1 VLLYFYFSVYIYTF
15 RYKYFN
21 PNFCVTVTHLI
32 ERFTEVLRKGKYNS
46 QTIAA
51 YRNAI
56 FVFYNHF
63 RDLPQS
69 KITDELIS
77 AYLKELADKKVGAAD
92 AAIQSGKAIKLFYET
107 IFNRKLGIKASGE
120 SKVDSLPEILTEK
133 EVTKIIEVLDN
144 LKHKAL
150 MSIIYAAG
158 LKLSDVLN
166 LQVNDIDFVK
176 KEITISAS
184 KSDKGRKLMLPNK
197 LVPILNAYVA
207 KYQPED
213 LFFGGEKG
221 KSYSPRSVQ
230 LVFQQALAKAKIN
243 KDASV
248 HTLRHSYAVHCLE
261 RGMDIHLLQEILGH
275 RYLQTTAIYN
285 QIAQVEIVNI
295 RSPFEDLD
303 I

>member
-1 VLLYFYFSVYIYTF
+1 
-15 RYKYFN
+15 
-21 PNFCVTVTHLI
+21 VTHLI
-32 ERFTEVLRKGKYNS
+32 ERFTEILRKGKYNS

-69 KITDELIS
+69 KITEELIA
-77 AYLKELADKKVGAAD
+77 AYLIELGDKKGSSTDSSLQA
-92 AAIQSGKAIKLFYET
+92 GKAIKLFYEL
-107 IFNRKLGIKASGE
+107 IFNRKFGIKANGD
-120 SKVDSLPEILTEK
+120 SKSDSLPDILTEE
-133 EVTKIIEVLDN
+133 EVAKIIQVLDN

-158 LKLSDVLN
+158 LKLSNVLN
-166 LQVNDIDFVK
+166 MKVKDVDFDK
-176 KEITISAS
+176 KEISLMPT
-184 KSDKGRKLMLPNK
+184 KSEKGRTLMLPK
-197 LVPILNAYVA
+197 KIVPILQSYIE
-207 KYQPED
+207 KYNPQD
-213 LFFGGEKG
+213 LFFAGENG
-221 KSYSPRSVQ
+221 KTYSPRSVQ
-230 LVFQQALAKAKIN
+230 LVFQQAMSKAKIE

-261 RGMDIHLLQEILGH
+261 KGMDIHLLQTILGH
-275 RYLQTTAIYN
+275 KYLQTTSIYN
-285 QIAQVEIVNI
+285 QIAQVELVNI

>member
-1 VLLYFYFSVYIYTF
+1 M
-15 RYKYFN
+15 
-21 PNFCVTVTHLI
+21 THLI

-77 AYLKELADKKVGAAD
+77 DYLKDLSEKKSGSID

-120 SKVDSLPEILTEK
+120 SKEDSLPEILTE
-133 EVTKIIEVLDN
+133 EEIGKIIQVLDN
-144 LKHKAL
+144 QKHRAL
-150 MSIIYAAG
+150 LSIIYAAG

-166 LQVNDIDFVK
+166 MKVQDVDFANM
-176 KEITISAS
+176 EITIAPS
-184 KSDKGRKLMLPNK
+184 KAEKGRKLMLPNK
-197 LVPILNAYVA
+197 LMPILRSYIE
-207 KYQPED
+207 KYNPED
-213 LFFGGEKG
+213 LLFGGDKG
-221 KSYSPRSVQ
+221 KPYSPRSVQ
-230 LVFQQALAKAKIN
+230 LVFQQAITKAKV
-243 KDASV
+243 KKEASV

-285 QIAQVEIVNI
+285 QIAQVEIVNV
-295 RSPFEDLD
+295 RSPFEDLEV
-303 I
+303 

>member
-1 VLLYFYFSVYIYTF
+1 
-15 RYKYFN
+15 
-21 PNFCVTVTHLI
+21 VTHLI
-32 ERFTEVLRKGKYNS
+32 ERFTELLRKGKYNS

-69 KITDELIS
+69 KITEELIS
-77 AYLKELADKKVGAAD
+77 AYLVELGEKKGGSLEASLQA
-92 AAIQSGKAIKLFYET
+92 GKAIKLFYEI
-107 IFNRKLGIKASGE
+107 IFNRKLGIKANGE
-120 SKVDSLPEILTEK
+120 SKGEGLPEILTEK
-133 EVTKIIEVLDN
+133 EVVKIIEVLDN

-166 LQVNDIDFVK
+166 MKVNDLDFEK
-176 KEITISAS
+176 RQINISPS
-184 KSDKGRKLMLPNK
+184 KSEKGRILMLPKN
-197 LVPILNAYVA
+197 LIPIMQAYLD
-207 KYQPED
+207 KYKPQE
-213 LFFGGEKG
+213 LLFGGENG
-221 KSYSPRSVQ
+221 KTYSPRSVQ
-230 LVFQQALAKAKIN
+230 LVFQQAILKAKIQ

-285 QIAQVEIVNI
+285 QIAQVELVNI
-295 RSPFEDLD
+295 RSPFEDLEV
-303 I
+303 

>member
-1 VLLYFYFSVYIYTF
+1 M
-15 RYKYFN
+15 
-21 PNFCVTVTHLI
+21 THLI

-69 KITDELIS
+69 KITDELI
-77 AYLKELADKKVGAAD
+77 ADYLKDLGEKKAGAVD

-107 IFNRKLGIKASGE
+107 IFNRKLGIKASGQ
-120 SKVDSLPEILTEK
+120 SKEDSLPEILTEK
-133 EVTKIIEVLDN
+133 EIGKIIQVLDN
-144 LKHKAL
+144 HKHKAL
-150 MSIIYAAG
+150 LSIIYAAG

-166 LQVNDIDFVK
+166 MKVQDIDFEK
-176 KEITISAS
+176 KEIMVSPS
-184 KSDKGRKLMLPNK
+184 KSEKGRKLRLPAK
-197 LVPILNAYVA
+197 LIPILKSYIE

-213 LFFGGEKG
+213 LLFGGDKG

-230 LVFQQALAKAKIN
+230 LVFQQAIAKAKVQ
-243 KDASV
+243 KEASV

-275 RYLQTTAIYN
+275 RYLQTTAIYT
-285 QIAQVEIVNI
+285 QIAQIELVNV
-295 RSPFEDLD
+295 RSPFEDLEV
-303 I
+303 

>member
-1 VLLYFYFSVYIYTF
+1 M
-15 RYKYFN
+15 
-21 PNFCVTVTHLI
+21 THLI
-32 ERFTEVLRKGKYNS
+32 ERFTEILRKGKYNS

-69 KITDELIS
+69 KITEELIA
-77 AYLKELADKKVGAAD
+77 AYLIELGDKKGSSTDSSLQA
-92 AAIQSGKAIKLFYET
+92 GKAIKLFYEL
-107 IFNRKLGIKASGE
+107 IFKRKFGIKANGD
-120 SKVDSLPEILTEK
+120 SKSDSLPDILTEE
-133 EVTKIIEVLDN
+133 EVAKIIQVLDN

-158 LKLSDVLN
+158 LKLSNVLN
-166 LQVNDIDFVK
+166 MKVKDVDFDK
-176 KEITISAS
+176 KEISLMPT
-184 KSDKGRKLMLPNK
+184 KSEKGRTLMLPK
-197 LVPILNAYVA
+197 KIVPILQSYIE
-207 KYQPED
+207 KYNPQD
-213 LFFGGEKG
+213 LFFAGENG
-221 KSYSPRSVQ
+221 KTYSPRSVQ
-230 LVFQQALAKAKIN
+230 LVFQQAMSKAKIE

-261 RGMDIHLLQEILGH
+261 KGMDIHLLQTILGH
-275 RYLQTTAIYN
+275 KYLQTTSIYN
-285 QIAQVEIVNI
+285 QIAQVELVNI

>member
-1 VLLYFYFSVYIYTF
+1 M
-15 RYKYFN
+15 
-21 PNFCVTVTHLI
+21 THLI
-32 ERFTEVLRKGKYNS
+32 ERFTEILRKGKYNS

-69 KITDELIS
+69 KITEELIA
-77 AYLKELADKKVGAAD
+77 AYLIELGDKKGSSTDSSLQA
-92 AAIQSGKAIKLFYET
+92 GKAIKLFYEL
-107 IFNRKLGIKASGE
+107 IFNRKFGIKANGD
-120 SKVDSLPEILTEK
+120 SKSDSLPDILTEE
-133 EVTKIIEVLDN
+133 EVAKIIQVLDN

-166 LQVNDIDFVK
+166 MKVKDVDFDK
-176 KEITISAS
+176 REISLMPT
-184 KSDKGRKLMLPNK
+184 KSEKGRTLMLPK
-197 LVPILNAYVA
+197 KIVPILQSYIE
-207 KYQPED
+207 KYNPQD
-213 LFFGGEKG
+213 LFFAGENG
-221 KSYSPRSVQ
+221 KTYSPRSVQ
-230 LVFQQALAKAKIN
+230 LVFQQAMSKAKIE

-261 RGMDIHLLQEILGH
+261 KGMDIHLLQTILGH
-275 RYLQTTAIYN
+275 KYLQTTSIYN
-285 QIAQVEIVNI
+285 QIAQVELVNI

>member
-1 VLLYFYFSVYIYTF
+1 M
-15 RYKYFN
+15 
-21 PNFCVTVTHLI
+21 THLI
-32 ERFTEVLRKGKYNS
+32 ERFTEILRKGKYNS

-69 KITDELIS
+69 KITEELIA
-77 AYLKELADKKVGAAD
+77 AYLVELGEKKGNAVD
-92 AAIQSGKAIKLFYET
+92 AALQAGKAIKLFYEV
-107 IFNRKLGIKASGE
+107 IFNRKLGIKANGE
-120 SKVDSLPEILTEK
+120 SKSDSLPDILTEK
-133 EVTKIIEVLDN
+133 EVAKIIEVLDN

-166 LQVNDIDFVK
+166 MKVSDVDFDK
-176 KEITISAS
+176 REIIVSPS
-184 KSDKGRKLMLPNK
+184 KSEKGRTLMLPKK
-197 LVPILNAYVA
+197 LLPILKAYLE
-207 KYQPED
+207 KYKPDD
-213 LFFGGEKG
+213 LLFGGENG
-221 KSYSPRSVQ
+221 KTYSPRSVQ
-230 LVFQQALAKAKIN
+230 LVFQQAMGKAKIE
-243 KDASV
+243 KEASV

-275 RYLQTTAIYN
+275 KYLQTTAIYN
-285 QIAQVEIVNI
+285 QIAQVQLVNI

>member
-1 VLLYFYFSVYIYTF
+1 M
-15 RYKYFN
+15 
-21 PNFCVTVTHLI
+21 THLI
-32 ERFTEVLRKGKYNS
+32 ERFTEILRKGKYNS

-69 KITDELIS
+69 KITEELIA
-77 AYLKELADKKVGAAD
+77 AYLIELGDKKGSSTDSSLQA
-92 AAIQSGKAIKLFYET
+92 GKAIKLFYEL
-107 IFNRKLGIKASGE
+107 IFNRKFGIKANGD
-120 SKVDSLPEILTEK
+120 SKSDSLPDILTEE
-133 EVTKIIEVLDN
+133 EVAKIIQVLDN

-158 LKLSDVLN
+158 LKLSNVLN
-166 LQVNDIDFVK
+166 MKVKDVDFDK
-176 KEITISAS
+176 KEISLMPT
-184 KSDKGRKLMLPNK
+184 KSEKGRTLMLPK
-197 LVPILNAYVA
+197 KIVPILQSYIE
-207 KYQPED
+207 KYNPQD
-213 LFFGGEKG
+213 LFFAGENG
-221 KSYSPRSVQ
+221 KTYSPRSVQ
-230 LVFQQALAKAKIN
+230 LVFQQAMSKAKIE

-261 RGMDIHLLQEILGH
+261 KGMDIHLLQTILGH
-275 RYLQTTAIYN
+275 KYLQTTSMYN
-285 QIAQVEIVNI
+285 QIAQVELVNI

>member
-1 VLLYFYFSVYIYTF
+1 M
-15 RYKYFN
+15 
-21 PNFCVTVTHLI
+21 THLI
-32 ERFTEVLRKGKYNS
+32 ERFTEILRKGKYNS

-69 KITDELIS
+69 KITEELIAS
-77 AYLKELADKKVGAAD
+77 YLVELGDKKGSGAEASLQ
-92 AAIQSGKAIKLFYET
+92 AGKAIKLFYEV
-107 IFNRKLGIKASGE
+107 IFNRKMGIKANGE
-120 SKVDSLPEILTEK
+120 SKSDSLPDILTEV
-133 EVTKIIEVLDN
+133 EVAKIIDVLDN

-158 LKLSDVLN
+158 LKLSNVLN
-166 LQVNDIDFVK
+166 MKVADIDLEK
-176 KEITISAS
+176 REIIIMPT
-184 KSDKGRKLMLPNK
+184 KSEKGRTLMLPKK
-197 LVPILNAYVA
+197 LLPILKAYLD
-207 KYQPED
+207 KYNPQD
-213 LFFGGEKG
+213 LLFGGENG
-221 KSYSPRSVQ
+221 KTYSPRSVQ
-230 LVFQQALAKAKIN
+230 LVFQQAMVKGKIE

-261 RGMDIHLLQEILGH
+261 RGMDIHLLQTILGH
-275 RYLQTTAIYN
+275 KYLQTTSIYN
-285 QIAQVEIVNI
+285 QIAQIELVNI

>member
-1 VLLYFYFSVYIYTF
+1 
-15 RYKYFN
+15 
-21 PNFCVTVTHLI
+21 VTHLI
-32 ERFTEVLRKGKYNS
+32 ERFTEILRKGKYNS

-69 KITDELIS
+69 KITEELIA
-77 AYLKELADKKVGAAD
+77 AYLIELGDKKGSSTD
-92 AAIQSGKAIKLFYET
+92 SSIQAGKAIKLFYEL
-107 IFNRKLGIKASGE
+107 IFNRKFGIKANGD
-120 SKVDSLPEILTEK
+120 SKSDSLPDILTEE
-133 EVTKIIEVLDN
+133 EVAKIIQVLDN

-158 LKLSDVLN
+158 LKLSNVLN
-166 LQVNDIDFVK
+166 MKVKDVDFDK
-176 KEITISAS
+176 REISLMPT
-184 KSDKGRKLMLPNK
+184 KSEKGRTLMLPK
-197 LVPILNAYVA
+197 KIVPILQSYIE
-207 KYQPED
+207 KYNPQD
-213 LFFGGEKG
+213 LFFAGENG
-221 KSYSPRSVQ
+221 KTYSPRSVQ
-230 LVFQQALAKAKIN
+230 LVFQQAMSKAKIE

-261 RGMDIHLLQEILGH
+261 KGMDIHLLQTILGH
-275 RYLQTTAIYN
+275 KYLQTTSIYN
-285 QIAQVEIVNI
+285 QIAQVELVNI

>member
-1 VLLYFYFSVYIYTF
+1 M
-15 RYKYFN
+15 
-21 PNFCVTVTHLI
+21 THLI
-32 ERFTEVLRKGKYNS
+32 ERFTEILRKGKYNS

-69 KITDELIS
+69 KITEELIA
-77 AYLKELADKKVGAAD
+77 AYLIELGDKKGSSTD
-92 AAIQSGKAIKLFYET
+92 SSIQAGKAIKLFYEL
-107 IFNRKLGIKASGE
+107 IFNRKFGIKANGD
-120 SKVDSLPEILTEK
+120 SKSDSLPDILTEE
-133 EVTKIIEVLDN
+133 EVAKIIQVLDN

-158 LKLSDVLN
+158 LKLSNVLN
-166 LQVNDIDFVK
+166 MKVKDVDFDK
-176 KEITISAS
+176 REISLMPT
-184 KSDKGRKLMLPNK
+184 KSEKGRTLMLPK
-197 LVPILNAYVA
+197 KIVPILQSYIE
-207 KYQPED
+207 KYNPQD
-213 LFFGGEKG
+213 LFFAGENG
-221 KSYSPRSVQ
+221 KTYSPRSVQ
-230 LVFQQALAKAKIN
+230 LVFQQAMLKAKIE

-261 RGMDIHLLQEILGH
+261 KGMDIHLLQTILGH
-275 RYLQTTAIYN
+275 KYLQTTSIYN
-285 QIAQVEIVNI
+285 QIAQVELVNI

>member
-1 VLLYFYFSVYIYTF
+1 M
-15 RYKYFN
+15 
-21 PNFCVTVTHLI
+21 THLI
-32 ERFTEVLRKGKYNS
+32 ERFTEILRKGKYNS

-69 KITDELIS
+69 KITEELIA
-77 AYLKELADKKVGAAD
+77 AYLIELGDKKGSSTD
-92 AAIQSGKAIKLFYET
+92 SSIQAGKAIKLFYEL
-107 IFNRKLGIKASGE
+107 IFNRKFGIKANGD
-120 SKVDSLPEILTEK
+120 SKSDSLPDILTEE
-133 EVTKIIEVLDN
+133 EVAKIIQVLDN

-158 LKLSDVLN
+158 LKLSNVLN
-166 LQVNDIDFVK
+166 MKVKDVDFDK
-176 KEITISAS
+176 REISLMPT
-184 KSDKGRKLMLPNK
+184 KSEKGRTLMLPK
-197 LVPILNAYVA
+197 KIVPILQSYIE
-207 KYQPED
+207 KYNPQD
-213 LFFGGEKG
+213 LFFAGENG
-221 KSYSPRSVQ
+221 KTYSPRSVQ
-230 LVFQQALAKAKIN
+230 LVFQQAMSKAKIE

-261 RGMDIHLLQEILGH
+261 KGMDIHLLQTILGH
-275 RYLQTTAIYN
+275 KYLQTTSIYN
-285 QIAQVEIVNI
+285 QIAQVELVNI

>member
-1 VLLYFYFSVYIYTF
+1 M
-15 RYKYFN
+15 
-21 PNFCVTVTHLI
+21 THLI
-32 ERFTEVLRKGKYNS
+32 ERFTELLRKGKYNS

-69 KITDELIS
+69 KITEELIS
-77 AYLKELADKKVGAAD
+77 AYLVELGDKKGSSTD
-92 AAIQSGKAIKLFYET
+92 AALQAGKAIKLFYEV
-107 IFNRKLGIKASGE
+107 IFNRKLGIKANGE
-120 SKVDSLPEILTEK
+120 SKSDSLPDILTEN
-133 EVTKIIEVLDN
+133 EVAKIIGVLDN

-150 MSIIYAAG
+150 LSIIYAAG

-166 LQVNDIDFVK
+166 MRVSEVDFGKRQIVVLP
-176 KEITISAS
+176 S
-184 KSDKGRKLMLPNK
+184 KSEKGRTLMMPK
-197 LVPILNAYVA
+197 KIIPILKAYLE
-207 KYQPED
+207 KYKPQE
-213 LFFGGEKG
+213 LFFGGENG
-221 KSYSPRSVQ
+221 KTYSPRSVQ
-230 LVFQQALAKAKIN
+230 LVFQQALSKAKIE

-275 RYLQTTAIYN
+275 KYLQTTAIYN
-285 QIAQVEIVNI
+285 QLAQVELVNI
-295 RSPFEDLD
+295 RSPFEDLE

>member
-1 VLLYFYFSVYIYTF
+1 
-15 RYKYFN
+15 
-21 PNFCVTVTHLI
+21 VTHLI
-32 ERFTEVLRKGKYNS
+32 ERFTEILRKGKYNS

-69 KITDELIS
+69 KITEELIA
-77 AYLKELADKKVGAAD
+77 AYLIELGDKKGSSTDSSLQA
-92 AAIQSGKAIKLFYET
+92 GKAIKLFYEL
-107 IFNRKLGIKASGE
+107 IFNRKFGIKANGD
-120 SKVDSLPEILTEK
+120 SKSDSLPDILTEE
-133 EVTKIIEVLDN
+133 EVAKIIQVLDN

-158 LKLSDVLN
+158 LKLSNVLN
-166 LQVNDIDFVK
+166 MKVKDVDFDK
-176 KEITISAS
+176 KEISLMPT
-184 KSDKGRKLMLPNK
+184 KSEKGRTLMLPK
-197 LVPILNAYVA
+197 KIVPILQSYIE
-207 KYQPED
+207 KYNPQD
-213 LFFGGEKG
+213 LFFAGENG
-221 KSYSPRSVQ
+221 KTYSPRSVQ
-230 LVFQQALAKAKIN
+230 LVFQQAMSKAKIE

-261 RGMDIHLLQEILGH
+261 KGMDIHLLQTILGH
-275 RYLQTTAIYN
+275 KYLQTTSMYN
-285 QIAQVEIVNI
+285 QIAQVELVNI

>member
-1 VLLYFYFSVYIYTF
+1 M
-15 RYKYFN
+15 
-21 PNFCVTVTHLI
+21 THLI
-32 ERFTEVLRKGKYNS
+32 ERFTELLRKGKYNS

-69 KITDELIS
+69 KITEELIS
-77 AYLKELADKKVGAAD
+77 AYLKDLSEKKGGSVD
-92 AAIQSGKAIKLFYET
+92 ASLQAGKAIKLFFEI
-107 IFNRKLGIKASGE
+107 IFNKKLGIKANGE
-120 SKVDSLPEILTEK
+120 SKSESLPEILNEK
-133 EVTKIIEVLDN
+133 EITQIIAVLDN

-150 MSIIYAAG
+150 LSIIYAAG

-166 LQVNDIDFVK
+166 LKLRDVDFEK
-176 KEITISAS
+176 REICVAAS
-184 KSDKGRKLMLPNK
+184 KTDKGRILMLPKK
-197 LVPILNAYVA
+197 LLPILNAYIE
-207 KYQPED
+207 KYKPSE
-213 LFFGGEKG
+213 LLFGGENG
-221 KSYSPRSVQ
+221 KTYSPRSVQ
-230 LVFQQALAKAKIN
+230 LVFQQALAKSKIE

-285 QIAQVEIVNI
+285 QLAQVELVNI
-295 RSPFEDLD
+295 RSPFEDLEM
-303 I
+303 

>member
-1 VLLYFYFSVYIYTF
+1 M
-15 RYKYFN
+15 
-21 PNFCVTVTHLI
+21 THLI

-69 KITDELIS
+69 KITDELI
-77 AYLKELADKKVGAAD
+77 AEYLKELPEKKGGTPD

-120 SKVDSLPEILTEK
+120 SKEDSLPEILTEK
-133 EVTKIIEVLDN
+133 EIGKIIQVLDN
-144 LKHKAL
+144 QKHRAL
-150 MSIIYAAG
+150 LSIIYAAG

-166 LQVNDIDFVK
+166 MKIEDIDFEN
-176 KEITISAS
+176 KEIMVSPS
-184 KSDKGRKLMLPNK
+184 KSEKGRKLMLPAK
-197 LVPILNAYVA
+197 LIPILKSYID
-207 KYQPED
+207 KYKPQE
-213 LFFGGEKG
+213 LLFGGDKG

-230 LVFQQALAKAKIN
+230 LVFQQAIAKAKIQKN
-243 KDASV
+243 ASV

-285 QIAQVEIVNI
+285 QIAQVELVNI
-295 RSPFEDLD
+295 RSPFEDLEV
-303 I
+303 

>member
-1 VLLYFYFSVYIYTF
+1 M
-15 RYKYFN
+15 
-21 PNFCVTVTHLI
+21 THLI

-77 AYLKELADKKVGAAD
+77 EYLKDLAEKKGGTTDA

-120 SKVDSLPEILTEK
+120 SKTDSLPEILTEN
-133 EVTKIIEVLDN
+133 EVTKIIKVLDN
-144 LKHKAL
+144 PKHKAL
-150 MSIIYAAG
+150 LSIIYAAG
-158 LKLSDVLN
+158 LKLSDVLKMKVEE
-166 LQVNDIDFVK
+166 VNFDTNEILVSPS
-176 KEITISAS
+176 KEE
-184 KSDKGRKLMLPNK
+184 KGRKLKLPRN
-197 LVPILNAYVA
+197 LVPIIKSYLE
-207 KYQPED
+207 KHQPQE
-213 LFFGGEKG
+213 LLFGGDNG

-230 LVFQQALAKAKIN
+230 LVFQQALAKAKVN

-261 RGMDIHLLQEILGH
+261 RGMDIHLLQDILGH
-275 RYLQTTAIYN
+275 RYLQTTSIYN

-295 RSPFEDLD
+295 RSPFEDLE

>member
-1 VLLYFYFSVYIYTF
+1 M
-15 RYKYFN
+15 
-21 PNFCVTVTHLI
+21 THLI
-32 ERFTEVLRKGKYNS
+32 ERFTEILRKGKYNS

-69 KITDELIS
+69 KITEELIA
-77 AYLKELADKKVGAAD
+77 AYLIELGDKKGSSTD
-92 AAIQSGKAIKLFYET
+92 SSIQAGKAIKLFYEL
-107 IFNRKLGIKASGE
+107 IFNRKFGIKANGD
-120 SKVDSLPEILTEK
+120 SKSDSLPDILTEE
-133 EVTKIIEVLDN
+133 EVAKIIQVLDN

-158 LKLSDVLN
+158 LKLSNVLN
-166 LQVNDIDFVK
+166 MKVKDVDFDK
-176 KEITISAS
+176 KEISLMPT
-184 KSDKGRKLMLPNK
+184 KSEKGRTLMLPK
-197 LVPILNAYVA
+197 KIVPILQSYIE
-207 KYQPED
+207 KYNPQD
-213 LFFGGEKG
+213 LFFAGENG
-221 KSYSPRSVQ
+221 KTYSPRSVQ
-230 LVFQQALAKAKIN
+230 LVFQQAMSKAKIE

-261 RGMDIHLLQEILGH
+261 KGMDIHLLQTILGH
-275 RYLQTTAIYN
+275 KYLQTTSIYN
-285 QIAQVEIVNI
+285 QIAQVELVNI